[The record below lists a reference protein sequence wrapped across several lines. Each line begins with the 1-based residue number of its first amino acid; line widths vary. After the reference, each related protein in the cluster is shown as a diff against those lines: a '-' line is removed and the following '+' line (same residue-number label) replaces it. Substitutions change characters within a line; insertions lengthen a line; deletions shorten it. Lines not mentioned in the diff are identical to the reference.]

1 VGVSSGVQDEA
12 VTDRQQK
19 YTTARN
25 QRLQA
30 SSERFTSRDVVL
42 DAGLEDVPE
51 NYDDIP
57 RGLNE
62 RSVGDFVVAPVP
74 PDTEWVYLD
83 RPHGDHSV

>member
-1 VGVSSGVQDEA
+1 

-19 YTTARN
+19 YTIARN

-57 RGLNE
+57 GGLSE

-83 RPHGDHSV
+83 RPHCDHSV